1 MFVVS
6 ILLSIVIFFL
16 STKSTHAI
24 IVIVPVVLIPI
35 VSIVVWIIGAITA
48 PVVALSAMYFKM
60 KKKSPFLGVLVGVVI
75 LFVLAII
82 IAIVLKL
89 INSQRPIY

>member
-1 MFVVS
+1 MFIVS

-24 IVIVPVVLIPI
+24 IVIVPVVLVPI

-48 PVVALSAMYFKM
+48 PVVALSTLYFKA
-60 KKKSPFLGVLVGVVI
+60 KKRSPIIGFLIGTVI
-75 LFVLAII
+75 LIMLG
-82 IAIVLKL
+82 IVITIMFKL
-89 INSQRPIY
+89 LNPERPIY